1 MSEQNN
7 NNSFDEIKDK
17 IEDTFEELNNIEDTT
32 ALYDP
37 QDIQNNKVMA
47 ILAYLG
53 ILVLV
58 PLLGAKQSPFARFHT
73 NQGLLL
79 IICEIVLS
87 VAVAILG
94 GIPVI
99 GFLLKLVRGLGTLA
113 LLIIGIVNAAN
124 GRAKELPL
132 IGNLF
137 TIIK

>member
-17 IEDTFEELNNIEDTT
+17 IEDTFEELNNTEDTT

-113 LLIIGIVNAAN
+113 LLLIGIVNAAN

>member
-17 IEDTFEELNNIEDTT
+17 IEDTFEELNNTEDTT

-113 LLIIGIVNAAN
+113 LLIIGIVNAAK

>member
-17 IEDTFEELNNIEDTT
+17 IEDTFVELNNTEDTT

-87 VAVAILG
+87 IAVAILG

-99 GFLLKLVRGLGTLA
+99 GFLLKLVRGLGTRA

>member
-17 IEDTFEELNNIEDTT
+17 IEDTFEELNNTEDTT

>member
-17 IEDTFEELNNIEDTT
+17 IEDTFVELNNTEDTT

-87 VAVAILG
+87 IAVAILG